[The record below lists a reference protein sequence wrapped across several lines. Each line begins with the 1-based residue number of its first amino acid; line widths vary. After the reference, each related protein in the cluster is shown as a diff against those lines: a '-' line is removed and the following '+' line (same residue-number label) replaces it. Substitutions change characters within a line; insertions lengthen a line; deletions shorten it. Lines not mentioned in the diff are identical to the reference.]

1 MKRVLTALVLVP
13 LVLGLLLVAPHW
25 LFAAAIG
32 VVAVLAADEFLLLA
46 KGYGL
51 KPFRK
56 TTLLF
61 IALYFAGIALQG
73 IVQISGPRDTS
84 ALLYLPISGFKDT
97 DVFMFAIV
105 VRVFPLL
112 LLAMAMARENLRTS
126 FLSAAFSYLAIPYI
140 ALTLGELV
148 NTRRLP
154 AGIVWLLFFL
164 VLIWSGDILAYYI
177 GRAFGRHPLA
187 LRISPKK
194 TWEGTVASFLGA
206 IGIGF
211 LLFEYIDPIVNGV
224 VHFMFQFEILHPR
237 TVLQESVH
245 LQTPALWHILLF
257 SALINIAAQLGD
269 LVESMV
275 KRGADVKDS
284 GSLLPGHGGLL
295 DRIDALLLA
304 APVLW
309 YYASNVK
316 LTS

>member
-1 MKRVLTALVLVP
+1 LKRVLTALVLVP

-56 TTLLF
+56 TVLLF
-61 IALYFAGIALQG
+61 IALYFAGIALKDY
-73 IVQISGPRDTS
+73 SGKI
-84 ALLYLPISGFKDT
+84 AGFSDS
-97 DVFMFAIV
+97 DVFMFSVV

-187 LRISPKK
+187 PRISPKK

-211 LLFEYIDPIVNGV
+211 LLFEYIDPITNGL